1 MAVRTKE
8 PQLINAQLK
17 ISDIVYFEIDPNN
30 WGATKVNT
38 ENGEVDVYRFILNEF
53 SLDEEGVVKPIMSIP
68 ILYRRVG
75 LTIPSLGGA
84 NIIDI
89 LTNADDNIISEIDRV
104 NKIPFNLNRIQNI
117 RYWDL
122 VANDLE
128 KVV

>member
-1 MAVRTKE
+1 MAVRTKQ

-17 ISDIVYFEIDPNN
+17 ISDIVYFEIDPNE

-38 ENGEVDVYRFILNEF
+38 ENGEVDVYQFTLHEY
-53 SLDEEGVVKPIMSIP
+53 SLDVNGKRKNIMSIP

-75 LTIPSLGGA
+75 LTIPALGGA

-89 LTNADDNIISEIDRV
+89 LTNADDNIILEIDRV
-104 NKIPFNLNRIQNI
+104 NQIPFSTSRIQNI

-122 VANDLE
+122 TASGLE

>member
-1 MAVRTKE
+1 MAVRTKQ

-30 WGATKVNT
+30 WGATRVNT
-38 ENGEVDVYRFILNEF
+38 PTGEADVYRFVLHEYA
-53 SLDEEGVVKPIMSIP
+53 LEDGVKKNIMSMP

-84 NIIDI
+84 NIIDV
-89 LTNADDNIISEIDRV
+89 LSNPDENIISEIDRV
-104 NKIPFNLNRIQNI
+104 NKIPFSENRIQNI

-122 VANDLE
+122 TANDLE

>member
-1 MAVRTKE
+1 MAVRTKQ

-17 ISDIVYFEIDPNN
+17 ISDIVYFEIDQNN

-38 ENGEVDVYRFILNEF
+38 ENGEIDVYRFILNEY
-53 SLDEEGVVKPIMSIP
+53 SLDEEGGVKPIMSIP

-75 LTIPSLGGA
+75 LTIPALGGA
-84 NIIDI
+84 NIIDV
-89 LTNADDNIISEIDRV
+89 LTNADDNIILEIDRV
-104 NKIPFNLNRIQNI
+104 NQIPFSPNRIQNI

-122 VANDLE
+122 TASGLE

>member
-1 MAVRTKE
+1 MAVRTKQ
-8 PQLINAQLK
+8 PQLINSQLK
-17 ISDIVYFEIDPNN
+17 ISDIVYFEIDQNN

-38 ENGEVDVYRFILNEF
+38 ENGEIDVYRFILNEY

-75 LTIPSLGGA
+75 LTIPALGGA

-89 LTNADDNIISEIDRV
+89 LTNADDNIILEIDRV
-104 NKIPFNLNRIQNI
+104 NKIPFSPNRIQNI

-122 VANDLE
+122 TASGLE